1 MRLYDERAW
10 LVVDDSG
17 SMTQFSDLVCALHM
31 HTKYDLESDFDV
43 SSYMTGSSSGMTPI
57 GTVEKVGNGGGDGFK
72 NLIDMLNAT
81 IVAHPTFVVY
91 FTDSEANIDRYLAE
105 IAKYKIL
112 LVDVTNPMFR
122 PYLDT
127 YQKCEI
133 ITNAL
138 THEAECEDQEY
149 DLDED
154 CECDYAYCGVD
165 IFKTQ
170 PFYPNWRRTVAW
182 SPEASAMM
190 DRVYARM
197 PDHYGTSK
205 GPMIRA
211 FAESLK
217 NQMQHIT
224 FTDEITKMYV
234 DPWTAKRNEISAEIN
249 DSNTKID
256 QHKGTSLQTRAQLGC
271 EINAK
276 VKRMLAEPG
285 DIINPSLRTRIN
297 NLRFRIYT
305 ECLDIPVEAAL
316 NSLNPSNEVQEG
328 QPMSTQITTTV
339 SLKVSSRHQASLADL
354 KALIAEVERVGG
366 TDESYVNL
374 ESAYRNGC
382 FDAVVVT
389 ANQVT
394 TTEDPRLTT
403 VLSITNE
410 VERIGALLDLYRTTP
425 ELRDQIKPHFG
436 LVEPKAKP
444 AKKATQA
451 KA

>member
-170 PFYPNWRRTVAW
+170 PFYPNWKHAVAW
-182 SPEASAMM
+182 SPEASAFM
-190 DRVYARM
+190 DRAYARM

-211 FAESLK
+211 FAERLK
-217 NQMQHIT
+217 DQMQHIT

-276 VKRMLAEPG
+276 VKRMLDEPG

-305 ECLDIPVEAAL
+305 ECLGIPAEAAH
-316 NSLNPSNEVQEG
+316 NALNPSNEVQEG

-339 SLKVSSRHQASLADL
+339 SLKVHSRHQATLADL
-354 KALIAEVERVGG
+354 KALITEVERVGG

-374 ESAYRNGC
+374 ENTYRNGC

-389 ANQVT
+389 ARQEPEV
-394 TTEDPRLTT
+394 DPR
-403 VLSITNE
+403 VEAAASIE
-410 VERIGALLDLYRTTP
+410 DIAKRVAALLDLSHTYP
-425 ELRDQIKPHFG
+425 SLRNQVEAA
-436 LVEPKAKP
+436 LVGKAKP